1 MIRLNEIL
9 RTENL
14 SKHFGG
20 LKAVDGVSISVEEE
34 GILGI
39 IGPNGA
45 GKTTLFNLI
54 TGYLKPT
61 KGQIFFRND
70 RIDPLEPH
78 QIARQ
83 GVARTFQIVRPFSE
97 LTVLENVLMGKG
109 HNYYDSFRALCSQ
122 YMSSREKALELLD
135 FVDLRGQADSYAG
148 TLPIGLQ
155 RRLEIARVLAL
166 DPSLILLDEPVAG
179 LTEGEMRSLKEL
191 FKQLVNEGIVL
202 VLVEHTMSFVM
213 DMCDRLIVLDRGS
226 VISRGGA
233 EQVQNDPKVL
243 EAYLGTEEALEEE

>member
-1 MIRLNEIL
+1 MK
-9 RTENL
+9 TEDL

-20 LKAVDGVSISVEEE
+20 LKAVDSVNISVDEE
-34 GILGI
+34 GILGV

-61 KGQIFFRND
+61 NGEIFFRNE

-78 QIARQ
+78 QIAKL

-109 HNYYDSFRALCSQ
+109 YVHYDSVKALYGQ
-122 YMSSREKALELLD
+122 YMSSRERALELLD
-135 FVDLRGQADSYAG
+135 FVNLRDQANSYAG

-166 DPSLILLDEPVAG
+166 DPDLILLDEPVAG

-191 FKQLVNEGIVL
+191 FKQLVSEDIVL

-213 DMCDRLIVLDRGS
+213 ELCDRLVVLERGS
-226 VISRGGA
+226 VISEGKP
-233 EQVQNDPKVL
+233 EEVQNDPKVL
-243 EAYLGTEEALEEE
+243 EAYLGTEEDSEEE

>member
-1 MIRLNEIL
+1 MR
-9 RTENL
+9 
-14 SKHFGG
+14 
-20 LKAVDGVSISVEEE
+20 AVDGINISVDEE

-54 TGYLKPT
+54 TGYLEPT
-61 KGQIFFRND
+61 KGRIFFQGE

-78 QIARQ
+78 QIAKK

-109 HNYYDSFRALCSQ
+109 HLYYDSLKALYSQ
-122 YMSSREKALELLD
+122 YMSSREEALELLD
-135 FVDLRGQADSYAG
+135 FVNLRDQANSYAG
-148 TLPIGLQ
+148 TLPIGFQ

-179 LTEGEMRSLKEL
+179 LTEGEMRSLKKL
-191 FKQLVNEGIVL
+191 FKQLVSEGIVL

-213 DMCDRLIVLDRGS
+213 DLCDRLIVLDQGL
-226 VISRGGA
+226 VISEGNA
-233 EQVQNDPKVL
+233 EEVQNDPKVL
-243 EAYLGTEEALEEE
+243 EAYLGKEEAPEEE